1 MATANK
7 NKTAAA
13 AAAAKTALATSP
25 GDPAPGMRQV
35 LQVISKRDGF
45 RRAGREW
52 HGTSHVPLDELTRA
66 QYEQLTTE
74 PLLVTQLLEVPEEQA
89 GELTAKA
96 SRPTTDTHRSDRR
109 KPARQPP
116 ASRGWI
122 TGVHGQAPANRTPP
136 WPTSRPQN
144 LQSAQVPAN
153 WPSSPARMP
162 SP

>member
-52 HGTSHVPLDELTRA
+52 HGTTLVPLDELNREK
-66 QYEQLTTE
+66 YEQIVHE
-74 PLLVTQLLEVPEEQA
+74 PMLVAQLMEVPEEHVA
-89 GELTAKA
+89 ELTDPG
-96 SRPTTDTHRSDRR
+96 S
-109 KPARQPP
+109 
-116 ASRGWI
+116 GEG
-122 TGVHGQAPANRTPP
+122 TGTA
-136 WPTSRPQN
+136 
-144 LQSAQVPAN
+144 
-153 WPSSPARMP
+153 
-162 SP
+162 